1 MAIHKTRAVVLRRQ
15 EYRNTSLI
23 VTLST
28 ERFGKLQGIA
38 KGIRAARPR
47 FASQMDVCGLNEIV
61 FYEARASSLH
71 LVTQAALLDD
81 LVGHPPRLPRNGGPG
96 GQANLATWPVASY
109 FAELVDA
116 VTVAQEP
123 NPAVFE
129 LLLAG
134 LREIAEAPR
143 PEDVARVFEV
153 KMLAAS
159 GFMPRLRDCLTCN
172 ALIQSTARLSVRLG
186 GLLCP
191 RCTAEDRASLAIAP
205 GTVAT
210 IAHLERSAWAEALR
224 LRLTDHARLELRH
237 ILTDFLEFHL
247 DRRFPSLAMLRGL
260 LQDAKR
266 RRPALLTKSAINR
279 SHVSAVGTFSDT
291 ETVAHVKRAGQ
302 AAGVA

>member
-1 MAIHKTRAVVLRRQ
+1 MAIQKTRAVVLRRQ

-47 FASQMDVCGLNEIV
+47 FASQLDVCTLNEIV
-61 FYEARASSLH
+61 FYEARVSSLH
-71 LVTQAALLDD
+71 LVTQAALLED
-81 LVGHPPRLPRNGGPG
+81 LVGHPP
-96 GQANLATWPVASY
+96 NLATWPVASY

-134 LREIAEAPR
+134 LREISDAPR

-153 KMLAAS
+153 KMLSAS

-172 ALIQSTARLSVRLG
+172 ARIQSTARLSVRLG
-186 GLLCP
+186 GLLCE

-210 IAHLERSAWAEALR
+210 IAHMEHRPWAETLR
-224 LRLTDHARLELRH
+224 LRLTEHARLELRR
-237 ILTDFLEFHL
+237 ILSDFLAFHL
-247 DRRFPSLAMLRGL
+247 DRRFPSLTMLRGL
-260 LQDAKR
+260 LQDAKHR
-266 RRPALLTKSAINR
+266 AVLQPAGNA
-279 SHVSAVGTFSDT
+279 
-291 ETVAHVKRAGQ
+291 
-302 AAGVA
+302 